1 MKEPNPNSG
10 SLSPRLKRCDVP
22 LIYEKDLRE
31 AIAECQGKR
40 NPDAN
45 TCIKLAAYITIL
57 NHLYPDEKQEPAFYQ
72 MASGKNAGIEYD
84 SGTEFSK
91 AVNGRDPSEIIPVF
105 DELMT
110 TLQVLHP
117 RLYDGVLNKL

>member
-1 MKEPNPNSG
+1 MILEQ
-10 SLSPRLKRCDVP
+10 
-22 LIYEKDLRE
+22 DLRE

-45 TCIKLAAYITIL
+45 TCIKLAAYFTIL
-57 NHLYPDEKQEPAFYQ
+57 QNMYPEQKTEPAFYQ
-72 MASGKNAGIEYD
+72 AASGFNPVIEFD

-91 AVNGRDPSEIIPVF
+91 AVNGRNPSEIMPVI

>member
-1 MKEPNPNSG
+1 MKEQNPSSG
-10 SLSPRLKRCDVP
+10 SLSPKWKRCDAP

-45 TCIKLAAYITIL
+45 TCIKLAAYYTIL
-57 NHLYPDEKQEPAFYQ
+57 QNMYPKEEPDFYQ
-72 MASGKNAGIEYD
+72 MASGSNPVPVIEYD

-91 AVNGRDPSEIIPVF
+91 AVNGRDPADVIPVM

>member
-1 MKEPNPNSG
+1 MILEQ
-10 SLSPRLKRCDVP
+10 
-22 LIYEKDLRE
+22 DLRE

-45 TCIKLAAYITIL
+45 TCIKLAAYFTIL
-57 NHLYPDEKQEPAFYQ
+57 QNMYPEQKTEPAFYQ
-72 MASGKNAGIEYD
+72 MASGKNPVIEYD
-84 SGTEFSK
+84 SGTEFAR

>member
-1 MKEPNPNSG
+1 MNGQNPSSG
-10 SLSPRLKRCDVP
+10 SLSPKLKRCDAP

-45 TCIKLAAYITIL
+45 TCIKLAAYYTL
-57 NHLYPDEKQEPAFYQ
+57 LQNMYPSDDPPPAFYQ
-72 MASGKNAGIEYD
+72 AASGDSGAISYD
-84 SGTEFSK
+84 TGTEFSK
-91 AVNGRDPSEIIPVF
+91 AVNGRPVADVLPVI

>member
-1 MKEPNPNSG
+1 MILEQ
-10 SLSPRLKRCDVP
+10 
-22 LIYEKDLRE
+22 DLRE

-45 TCIKLAAYITIL
+45 TCIKLAAYFTIL
-57 NHLYPDEKQEPAFYQ
+57 QNMYPEQKPEPAFFQ
-72 MASGKNAGIEYD
+72 AASGINPVIEYD
-84 SGTEFSK
+84 SGTEFAK
-91 AVNGRDPSEIIPVF
+91 AVNGRDPSEIIPVI

>member
-1 MKEPNPNSG
+1 MILEQ
-10 SLSPRLKRCDVP
+10 
-22 LIYEKDLRE
+22 DLRE

-45 TCIKLAAYITIL
+45 TCIKLAAYFTIL
-57 NHLYPDEKQEPAFYQ
+57 ENMYPEQKTEPAFYQ
-72 MASGKNAGIEYD
+72 MASGINPVIEYE
-84 SGTEFSK
+84 SGTEFSR
-91 AVNGRDPSEIIPVF
+91 AVNGRNPSEIMPVI

>member
-1 MKEPNPNSG
+1 MILEQ
-10 SLSPRLKRCDVP
+10 
-22 LIYEKDLRE
+22 DLRE

-45 TCIKLAAYITIL
+45 TCIKLAAYFTIL
-57 NHLYPDEKQEPAFYQ
+57 QNMYPEQKEEQKTEPAFFQ
-72 MASGKNAGIEYD
+72 AASGINPAQVVEYD
-84 SGTEFSK
+84 SGTEFAK
-91 AVNGRDPSEIIPVF
+91 AINGRDPSEIMPVI

>member
-1 MKEPNPNSG
+1 M
-10 SLSPRLKRCDVP
+10 
-22 LIYEKDLRE
+22 IYEKDLRE

-45 TCIKLAAYITIL
+45 TCIKLAAYFTIL
-57 NHLYPDEKQEPAFYQ
+57 QNMYPEQKTEPAFYQ
-72 MASGKNAGIEYD
+72 MASGKNPVIEYD
-84 SGTEFSK
+84 SGTEFSR

>member
-1 MKEPNPNSG
+1 MILEQ
-10 SLSPRLKRCDVP
+10 
-22 LIYEKDLRE
+22 DLRE

-45 TCIKLAAYITIL
+45 TCIKLAAHFTIL
-57 NHLYPDEKQEPAFYQ
+57 QNMYPEQKTEPAFYQ
-72 MASGKNAGIEYD
+72 MASGINPVIEYE

-91 AVNGRDPSEIIPVF
+91 AVNGRNPSEIIPVI

>member
-1 MKEPNPNSG
+1 MILEQ
-10 SLSPRLKRCDVP
+10 
-22 LIYEKDLRE
+22 DLRE

-45 TCIKLAAYITIL
+45 TCIKLAAYFTIL
-57 NHLYPDEKQEPAFYQ
+57 QNMYPEKKTEQKTEPAFYQ
-72 MASGKNAGIEYD
+72 MASGINPVIEYD
-84 SGTEFSK
+84 SGTEFAK
-91 AVNGRDPSEIIPVF
+91 AVNGRNPSEIIPVI

>member
-1 MKEPNPNSG
+1 
-10 SLSPRLKRCDVP
+10 
-22 LIYEKDLRE
+22 LILEQDLRE

-57 NHLYPDEKQEPAFYQ
+57 QNMYPEQKTEPAFYQ
-72 MASGKNAGIEYD
+72 MASGTNPVIEYD

-91 AVNGRDPSEIIPVF
+91 AVKGRSPSEIIPVI

>member
-1 MKEPNPNSG
+1 MILEQ
-10 SLSPRLKRCDVP
+10 
-22 LIYEKDLRE
+22 DLRE

-45 TCIKLAAYITIL
+45 TCIKLAAYFTIL
-57 NHLYPDEKQEPAFYQ
+57 QNMYPEKKTEQKIEPAFFQ
-72 MASGKNAGIEYD
+72 AASGINPVIEYD
-84 SGTEFSK
+84 SGTEFAK
-91 AVNGRDPSEIIPVF
+91 AVNGRVPSEIIPVI

>member
-1 MKEPNPNSG
+1 MILEQ
-10 SLSPRLKRCDVP
+10 
-22 LIYEKDLRE
+22 DLRE

-45 TCIKLAAYITIL
+45 TCIKLAAYFTIL
-57 NHLYPDEKQEPAFYQ
+57 QNMYPEQKTEPAFYQ
-72 MASGKNAGIEYD
+72 MASGTNPVEYD

-91 AVNGRDPSEIIPVF
+91 AVNGRNPSEIMPVI

>member
-1 MKEPNPNSG
+1 M
-10 SLSPRLKRCDVP
+10 
-22 LIYEKDLRE
+22 IYEKDLRE

-45 TCIKLAAYITIL
+45 TCIKLAAYFTIL
-57 NHLYPDEKQEPAFYQ
+57 QNMYPEQKTEPAFYQ
-72 MASGKNAGIEYD
+72 MASGINPAQAIEYD
-84 SGTEFSK
+84 SGTEFAK
-91 AVNGRDPSEIIPVF
+91 AVNGRAPSEIIPVI

>member
-1 MKEPNPNSG
+1 MILEQ
-10 SLSPRLKRCDVP
+10 
-22 LIYEKDLRE
+22 DLRE

-45 TCIKLAAYITIL
+45 TCIKLAAYFTIL
-57 NHLYPDEKQEPAFYQ
+57 QNMYPEQKTEPAFYQ
-72 MASGKNAGIEYD
+72 AASGFNPVIEYD

-91 AVNGRDPSEIIPVF
+91 AVNGRNPSEIMPVI

-110 TLQVLHP
+110 TLQVLHS

>member
-1 MKEPNPNSG
+1 MILEQ
-10 SLSPRLKRCDVP
+10 
-22 LIYEKDLRE
+22 DLRE

-45 TCIKLAAYITIL
+45 TCIKLAAYFTIL
-57 NHLYPDEKQEPAFYQ
+57 QNMYPEQKTEPAFYQ
-72 MASGKNAGIEYD
+72 AASGFNPVIEYD

-91 AVNGRDPSEIIPVF
+91 AVNGRPPSEIMPVI

>member
-1 MKEPNPNSG
+1 MILEQ
-10 SLSPRLKRCDVP
+10 
-22 LIYEKDLRE
+22 DLRE

-45 TCIKLAAYITIL
+45 TCIKLAAYFTIL
-57 NHLYPDEKQEPAFYQ
+57 HNMYPEQKTEPAFYQ
-72 MASGKNAGIEYD
+72 MASGFNPVIEYD

-91 AVNGRDPSEIIPVF
+91 AVNGRNPSEIMPVI

>member
-1 MKEPNPNSG
+1 M
-10 SLSPRLKRCDVP
+10 
-22 LIYEKDLRE
+22 IYEKDLRE

-57 NHLYPDEKQEPAFYQ
+57 QNLYPEKPEPAFFQ
-72 MASGKNAGIEYD
+72 MASGTNPVIEYD

-91 AVNGRDPSEIIPVF
+91 AVNGRDPAEIIPVI

-110 TLQVLHP
+110 TLQVLQP

>member
-1 MKEPNPNSG
+1 MILEQ
-10 SLSPRLKRCDVP
+10 
-22 LIYEKDLRE
+22 DLRE

-45 TCIKLAAYITIL
+45 TCIKLAAYFTIL
-57 NHLYPDEKQEPAFYQ
+57 QNMYPEQKTEPAFYQ
-72 MASGKNAGIEYD
+72 AASGFNPVIEYD

-91 AVNGRDPSEIIPVF
+91 AVDGRNPSEIMPVI

>member
-1 MKEPNPNSG
+1 MI
-10 SLSPRLKRCDVP
+10 LKQ
-22 LIYEKDLRE
+22 DLRE

-45 TCIKLAAYITIL
+45 TCIKLAAYYTIL
-57 NHLYPDEKQEPAFYQ
+57 HNMYPDQKTEPAFYQ
-72 MASGKNAGIEYD
+72 MASGINPVIEYD
-84 SGTEFSK
+84 SGTEFAK

-117 RLYDGVLNKL
+117 RLYDGVMNKL

>member
-1 MKEPNPNSG
+1 MILEQ
-10 SLSPRLKRCDVP
+10 
-22 LIYEKDLRE
+22 DLRE

-45 TCIKLAAYITIL
+45 TCIKLAAYFTIL
-57 NHLYPDEKQEPAFYQ
+57 QNMYPEQKPEPAFYQ
-72 MASGKNAGIEYD
+72 MASGINPAQVIEYD
-84 SGTEFSK
+84 SGTEFAK
-91 AVNGRDPSEIIPVF
+91 AINGRDPSEIIPVI
-105 DELMT
+105 DELMS

>member
-1 MKEPNPNSG
+1 MILEQ
-10 SLSPRLKRCDVP
+10 
-22 LIYEKDLRE
+22 DLRE

-45 TCIKLAAYITIL
+45 TCIKLAAYFTIL
-57 NHLYPDEKQEPAFYQ
+57 QNMYPEQKTEQKTEPAFYQ
-72 MASGKNAGIEYD
+72 MASGKNPVIEYD
-84 SGTEFSK
+84 SGSEFSR
-91 AVNGRDPSEIIPVF
+91 AVNGRNPSEIMPVI

>member
-1 MKEPNPNSG
+1 MQ
-10 SLSPRLKRCDVP
+10 
-22 LIYEKDLRE
+22 LILEQDLRE

-45 TCIKLAAYITIL
+45 TCIKFAAYFTIL
-57 NHLYPDEKQEPAFYQ
+57 QNMYPEQKTEPAFYQ
-72 MASGKNAGIEYD
+72 AASGFNPVIEYD

-91 AVNGRDPSEIIPVF
+91 AVNGRNPSEIMPVI

>member
-1 MKEPNPNSG
+1 MILEQ
-10 SLSPRLKRCDVP
+10 
-22 LIYEKDLRE
+22 DLRE

-45 TCIKLAAYITIL
+45 TCIQLAAYFTIL
-57 NHLYPDEKQEPAFYQ
+57 QNMYPEQKTEQKIEPAFFQ
-72 MASGKNAGIEYD
+72 AASGFNPVIEYD

-91 AVNGRDPSEIIPVF
+91 AVNGRNPSEIMPVI

>member
-1 MKEPNPNSG
+1 MILEQ
-10 SLSPRLKRCDVP
+10 
-22 LIYEKDLRE
+22 DLRE

-45 TCIKLAAYITIL
+45 TCIKLAAYFTIL
-57 NHLYPDEKQEPAFYQ
+57 KTMYPDEKTEPAFYQ
-72 MASGKNAGIEYD
+72 MASGTNPVIEYD
-84 SGTEFSK
+84 TGTEFSR
-91 AVNGRDPSEIIPVF
+91 AVNGRNPSEIMPVI
-105 DELMT
+105 DELMS

>member
-1 MKEPNPNSG
+1 MILEQ
-10 SLSPRLKRCDVP
+10 
-22 LIYEKDLRE
+22 DLRE

-45 TCIKLAAYITIL
+45 TCIKLAAYFTIL
-57 NHLYPDEKQEPAFYQ
+57 QNMYPDQKPEPAFYQ
-72 MASGKNAGIEYD
+72 AASGFNPVIEYD
-84 SGTEFSK
+84 SGSEFSR
-91 AVNGRDPSEIIPVF
+91 AVNGRSPSEIMPVI

>member
-1 MKEPNPNSG
+1 MILEQ
-10 SLSPRLKRCDVP
+10 
-22 LIYEKDLRE
+22 DLRE

-45 TCIKLAAYITIL
+45 TCIKLAAYFTIL
-57 NHLYPDEKQEPAFYQ
+57 QNMYPEQKTEPAFYQ
-72 MASGKNAGIEYD
+72 AASGFNPVIEYD

-91 AVNGRDPSEIIPVF
+91 AVNGRNPSEIMPVI